1 MTHIGLHGFVS
12 NNLRRILT
20 ALVAAP
26 VVLGLAYLGGWPFA
40 ALVAAIGLVGQT
52 ELYRMAR
59 TTGAAPNY
67 TGGLVLGALVVATL
81 VRPSL
86 WPLAVLWLVAGT
98 VLAPFMLPQKHFLT
112 SFAVTLVGAVYP
124 TGLLGSLVLIRGAR
138 SPVLDSAT
146 AFWLVVLTFL
156 LVWATDIFAYYVG
169 KGIGSRPLAPAI
181 SPNKTWEGT
190 LGGFGAAVLVA
201 VVLKLTVLGL
211 LSWPHVAA
219 LALIG
224 GGVSQIGD
232 LMESQLKRSTGA
244 DDASAILP
252 GHGGMLDRFDAMLV
266 AAPLIYLYLYA
277 VVGIV

>member
-1 MTHIGLHGFVS
+1 MS

-26 VVLGLAYLGGWPFA
+26 IVLGLAYLGGWPFA

-52 ELYRMAR
+52 ELYDMAR
-59 TTGAAPNY
+59 TTGAAPSH
-67 TGGLVLGALVVATL
+67 TGGLVLGALIVAIL
-81 VRPSL
+81 ARPSL
-86 WPLAVLWLVAGT
+86 WPVAALWLVAFA
-98 VLAPFMLPQKHFLT
+98 VVAPFVLSQDDFLT
-112 SFAVTLVGAVYP
+112 SLSVTLAGAVYP
-124 TGLLGSLVLIRGAR
+124 TGLLASLVLLRTAR
-138 SPVLDSAT
+138 SSVVDSET

-169 KGIGSRPLAPAI
+169 KWLGRRPLAPAI

-201 VVLKLTVLGL
+201 IILKLTVLDL
-211 LSWPHVAA
+211 LAWPHVGA
-219 LALIG
+219 LAIIG

-244 DDASAILP
+244 DDASSLLP
-252 GHGGMLDRFDAMLV
+252 GHGGVLDRFDAMIV
-266 AAPLIYLYLYA
+266 AAPLIYLYLRV
-277 VVGIV
+277 VVGVV